1 MRTCAREDEGV
12 WAAGGSE
19 RRGGF
24 GTAAGDGLRACLP
37 ILVHV
42 GVVPDVLA
50 QLPQEHDSVQ
60 DLVDV
65 AVLVVVDRPVNY
77 LEQPLARLQY
87 AGVGLG
93 LLLHLGRHVYLLP
106 PLHLG

>member
-1 MRTCAREDEGV
+1 M

-65 AVLVVVDRPVNY
+65 AVLVVVDRPVDY
-77 LEQPLARLQY
+77 LEQPLKKRCFQ
-87 AGVGLG
+87 GC
-93 LLLHLGRHVYLLP
+93 
-106 PLHLG
+106 